1 MHSAIHA
8 RARAPFTSGVV
19 VERERPV
26 TDADRVETH
35 QGTPPDTTTVAVI
48 GLGYVGLPLVIEF
61 GKQLRTIGFDVID
74 TKVSRCRT
82 GTDPS
87 REVPGSEFRLA
98 VHAEYTSD
106 ASMLREADFVLVAVP
121 TPVDAAHIPDFRPL
135 QSASQ
140 SIGANLKRGA
150 TVVFESTVYPGATE
164 EICIPVIERSSG
176 LRWKRD
182 FFVGYSPE
190 RINPGDRQYVL
201 NNVMKV
207 VAGDT
212 PETLERVA
220 ALYERV
226 VKAGVYRCSS
236 IKAAEACKVIENTQ
250 RDLNIALMNELAIIF
265 DRIGIDTD
273 EVLEAAG
280 TKWNFL
286 KFKPGLV
293 GGHCIGVDPYYL
305 THKAETLGYHPQ
317 VITAGRRINDGMGKY
332 IAEQTIK
339 QMIANGSCVKG
350 ARVNILGLTFKE
362 NCADIRN
369 TKVVDIIRELQ
380 SFGAQVFVHDP
391 EADADEALRDLDV
404 RLLAWEDLPRGD
416 ALIAA
421 VAHRQYGEL
430 TPQDLADKVIRN
442 GCFVDVKSVYD
453 RAALTDCGL
462 HVWRL

>member
-1 MHSAIHA
+1 
-8 RARAPFTSGVV
+8 
-19 VERERPV
+19 
-26 TDADRVETH
+26 
-35 QGTPPDTTTVAVI
+35 
-48 GLGYVGLPLVIEF
+48 
-61 GKQLRTIGFDVID
+61 
-74 TKVSRCRT
+74 
-82 GTDPS
+82 
-87 REVPGSEFRLA
+87 
-98 VHAEYTSD
+98 
-106 ASMLREADFVLVAVP
+106 
-121 TPVDAAHIPDFRPL
+121 
-135 QSASQ
+135 
-140 SIGANLKRGA
+140 
-150 TVVFESTVYPGATE
+150 
-164 EICIPVIERSSG
+164 
-176 LRWKRD
+176 
-182 FFVGYSPE
+182 
-190 RINPGDRQYVL
+190 
-201 NNVMKV
+201 

-220 ALYERV
+220 ALYVRV

-430 TPQDLADKVIRN
+430 TPQDLASKVIRN